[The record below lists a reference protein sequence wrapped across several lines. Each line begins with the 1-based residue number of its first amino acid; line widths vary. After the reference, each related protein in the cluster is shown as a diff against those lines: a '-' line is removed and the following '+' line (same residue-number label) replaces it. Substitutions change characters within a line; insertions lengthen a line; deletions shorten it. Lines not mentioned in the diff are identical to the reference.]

1 MKPDVDFRLRATWW
15 MLGAI
20 VSFTTM
26 AIAGR
31 FARLDHDTFEIMFF
45 RSILGILIVVICAW
59 HFKTLQEINTKRLGR
74 HALRNLA
81 HFTGQN
87 LWFFALPMIPLAQL
101 FALEF
106 TGPIWVLLLAPLF
119 LGEKLTLQKMGFA
132 ALGFIGIMFVAQP
145 NFNGVGIGIITAA
158 AAAFAFALT
167 AIFTRQL
174 TETASITC
182 ILFHLTLMQAVF
194 GCVTVFWDGVV
205 TLPSA
210 TALPW
215 LFLIGVA
222 GLAAHFCLT
231 KALSIAPASI
241 VMPLD
246 FARLPIIAFIGLVF
260 YGESLNIW
268 VLFGALLIFASN
280 YLNVTRST

>member
-194 GCVTVFWDGVV
+194 GFVTVFWDGVV